1 VYKGTQTFSGS
12 LAPNITQGLFFKN
25 GSSTEYSG
33 SGIYH
38 NTLAELE
45 ISSSVGINLVGNVN
59 QGSSA
64 SGGSLVQTNT
74 FQGNLTGGIT
84 DSNAIV
90 QDLSSN
96 DYLGLILEYAI
107 EIDGGGRRFGTVEA
121 IFNSNNHS
129 VVDTSTADVG
139 GDTSDIGFA
148 ANVSI
153 NGLTL
158 VIASLSSDDASY
170 AGSIKLIGTPLTPG
184 P

>member
-1 VYKGTQTFSGS
+1 MYKGTQTFSGS

-74 FQGNLTGGIT
+74 FQGNLTGGI
-84 DSNAIV
+84 SANNIIV
-90 QDLSSN
+90 QDLASS
-96 DYLGLILEYAI
+96 DYLGSILEYAV
-107 EIDGGGRRFGTVEA
+107 EVDGGGRRFGTVEV
-121 IFNSNNHS
+121 IFNSSNHS

-139 GDTSDIGFA
+139 GDTSSIGFI
-148 ANVSI
+148 ANVT
-153 NGLTL
+153 GGELTL
-158 VIASLSSDDASY
+158 VIANLGNDDASY
-170 AGSIKLIGTPLTPG
+170 AGSIKLIGTPIQSP
-184 P
+184 